1 MGYNPWSHKDLDTT
15 ELLTHMQRNLF
26 ILYSEYVVFRGLEN
40 VDGEKKKDKMFKN
53 HPRAYQH
60 RREGQW

>member
-1 MGYNPWSHKDLDTT
+1 MT
-15 ELLTHMQRNLF
+15 EWLSMAQQLLANTVEHAQRNVF

-53 HPRAYQH
+53 HPRAYLA
-60 RREGQW
+60 